1 MTIAKELVQERKKQ
15 SIFTNLITKLES
27 EVDTGKKLD
36 KGVFIYQNESLLSL
50 VFDKYDTMADAVK
63 AAALLVNAIILYN
76 GKEVIYDILSN
87 RDAYYIDNDTNKVML
102 IEIWVTYKLW
112 RKESIIYYGIQYS
125 SECHNIYLKV
135 VWNIIFN
142 NLLMIEIRN
151 KHL

>member
-36 KGVFIYQNESLLSL
+36 KGVFVYQNKSLLSL

-76 GKEVIYDILSN
+76 GKEVVYDILSN
-87 RDAYYIDNDTNKVML
+87 KDAYYIDNDTNKVML
-102 IEIWVTYKLW
+102 IEIWVTYKLE
-112 RKESIIYYGIQYS
+112 RKKSIFCYGIQ
-125 SECHNIYLKV
+125 
-135 VWNIIFN
+135 
-142 NLLMIEIRN
+142 
-151 KHL
+151 